1 MRLDIHYAFEG
12 FNLNTYIIAMDVDLN
27 KVVVL
32 LNSSWEDDKIYALL
46 LSLVHLFDNRR
57 VDGLSQ
63 LETHEST
70 NFAK

>member
-1 MRLDIHYAFEG
+1 
-12 FNLNTYIIAMDVDLN
+12 MDVDLN

-46 LSLVHLFDNRR
+46 LSLVHLFDKRR
-57 VDGLSQ
+57 VDRLSQ

>member
-1 MRLDIHYAFEG
+1 
-12 FNLNTYIIAMDVDLN
+12 MDVDLN